1 MMMESVKEQ
10 ILKIFKSTHIGT
22 MTTISG
28 GKPFSRYMT
37 FQNKDFV
44 LYTVTEKIQ
53 TRWMTSSKYF
63 VWIWKW
69 RLWGHIR
76 RNRRESDRIWWR
88 NTKIKNCGVFFGY
101 ILPRKRWYGHVENRT
116 NSYAAHE
123 QKRWATER
131 IGIPFRIEKS
141 YFGLTEYIFWYAI

>member
-44 LYTVTEKIQ
+44 LYTVTEKNSDKVDDLLEIFCMAMKVKALG
-53 TRWMTSSKYF
+53 THSSK
-63 VWIWKW
+63 
-69 RLWGHIR
+69 
-76 RNRRESDRIWWR
+76 
-88 NTKIKNCGVFFGY
+88 
-101 ILPRKRWYGHVENRT
+101 
-116 NSYAAHE
+116 
-123 QKRWATER
+123 
-131 IGIPFRIEKS
+131 
-141 YFGLTEYIFWYAI
+141 